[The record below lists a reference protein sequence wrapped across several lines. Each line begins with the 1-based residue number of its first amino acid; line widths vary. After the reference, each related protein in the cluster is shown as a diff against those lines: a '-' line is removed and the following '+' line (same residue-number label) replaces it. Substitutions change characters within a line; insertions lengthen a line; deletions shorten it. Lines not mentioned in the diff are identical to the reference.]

1 MPGIQRIQRKIKEEK
16 MLGAIILQVV
26 LIFLNAIFASAEIA
40 VISMNDTKLENMARK
55 GNKKAKKLVDLTAQ
69 PARFLATIQV
79 AITLAGF
86 FGSAYAADNFAE
98 PLVKKLVEMGVSAS
112 PAVLNSVCV
121 FVITIIIAYFS
132 IVFGE
137 LIPKRIAMNKTEQ
150 IALSVSGVLSVV
162 SVVFKP
168 LVWLL
173 TTSTNLVL
181 KLIGINPEEDETVTE
196 EEIRMMVTAGSEK
209 GVIDSEENE
218 MIQNVLDFN
227 DISVEELC
235 THRTDVVMLYTEDS
249 LADWKETITN
259 SRHNYMPV
267 CGEDSDDII
276 GVMDVRDFF
285 RMEWSEGLTKETV
298 LEKCLRKAYFVPEN
312 MKADVLCKRMKETG
326 VHFAVAIDEYGGMSG
341 IATMHDLVELLIGEL
356 FEEGETPR
364 PAEIEPLGEN
374 KWKIQGFADIEDVAE
389 ELDIALPME
398 EYDTFGGYILGEM
411 GNIPPDGTAF
421 ELETDR
427 LMIKVENVKEHR
439 VASAVVTKKNE

>member
-1 MPGIQRIQRKIKEEK
+1 MI
-16 MLGAIILQVV
+16 GAIILQIV

-55 GNKKAKKLVDLTAQ
+55 GNKRAKKLVDLTAQ

-86 FGSAYAADNFAE
+86 LGSAYAADNFAE
-98 PLVKKLVEMGVSAS
+98 PLVAKLVEMGVSAS

-150 IALSVSGVLSVV
+150 IAMSVSGILSVV

-173 TTSTNLVL
+173 TSSTNLVL
-181 KLIGINPEEDETVTE
+181 KLMGINPEEDETVTE

-249 LADWKETITN
+249 LADWKETITG

-285 RMEWSEGLTKETV
+285 RMEWSEELTKEAV
-298 LEKCLRKAYFVPEN
+298 LKKCLRKAYFVPEN

-356 FEEGETPR
+356 FEEGETPK
-364 PAEIEPLGEN
+364 PAEIEKCGEN
-374 KWKIQGFADIEDVAE
+374 TWRIQGLADIEDVAE
-389 ELDIALPME
+389 ELDIPLPSE
-398 EYDTFGGYILGEM
+398 EYDTFGGYVLGEM
-411 GNIPPDGTAF
+411 GSIPPDGTAF
-421 ELETDR
+421 EFETDR
-427 LMIKVENVKEHR
+427 LMIKVENIKEHR
-439 VASAVVTKKNE
+439 VEAAAVTKKIQ

>member
-86 FGSAYAADNFAE
+86 LGSAYAADNFAE

-162 SVVFKP
+162 SIVFKP

-249 LADWKETITN
+249 LADWKETIIS

-356 FEEGETPR
+356 FEEGEKPR

-439 VASAVVTKKNE
+439 VASAVVTKKNK

>member
-86 FGSAYAADNFAE
+86 LGSAYAADNFAE
-98 PLVKKLVEMGVSAS
+98 PLVKKLIEMGVSAS

-162 SVVFKP
+162 SIVFKP

-249 LADWKETITN
+249 LADWKETIIS

-374 KWKIQGFADIEDVAE
+374 KWQIQGFADIKDVAE

-439 VASAVVTKKNE
+439 VTSAVVTKKNK

>member
-86 FGSAYAADNFAE
+86 LGSAYAADNFAE

-326 VHFAVAIDEYGGMSG
+326 VHFAVQSMNMAG
-341 IATMHDLVELLIGEL
+341 
-356 FEEGETPR
+356 
-364 PAEIEPLGEN
+364 
-374 KWKIQGFADIEDVAE
+374 
-389 ELDIALPME
+389 
-398 EYDTFGGYILGEM
+398 
-411 GNIPPDGTAF
+411 
-421 ELETDR
+421 
-427 LMIKVENVKEHR
+427 
-439 VASAVVTKKNE
+439 

>member
-1 MPGIQRIQRKIKEEK
+1 

-86 FGSAYAADNFAE
+86 LGSAYAADNFAE

-162 SVVFKP
+162 SIVFKP

-439 VASAVVTKKNE
+439 VASAVVTKKNKSLPPVKRVVRSGL

>member
-1 MPGIQRIQRKIKEEK
+1 MI
-16 MLGAIILQVV
+16 GAILLQIV

-55 GNKKAKKLVDLTAQ
+55 GNRRARKLVDLTAQ

-86 FGSAYAADNFAE
+86 LGSAYAADNFAE
-98 PLVKKLVEMGVSAS
+98 PLVKKLVEAGVEAPVS
-112 PAVLNSVCV
+112 VLNSVCV

-137 LIPKRIAMNKTEQ
+137 LIPKRVAMNKTEQ
-150 IALSVSGVLSVV
+150 IALSVSPILSIV
-162 SVVFKP
+162 SIIFKP

-173 TTSTNLVL
+173 TASTNLVL
-181 KLIGINPEEDETVTE
+181 RLMGINPEEDETVTE

-235 THRTDVVMLYTEDS
+235 THRTDVVMLYMEDS
-249 LADWKETITN
+249 IEDWKTTITG

-285 RMEWSEGLTKETV
+285 RMDWKEELTKEIV
-298 LEKCLRKAYFVPEN
+298 SENCLRKAFFVPET
-312 MKADVLCKRMKETG
+312 MKADALCRKMKETG
-326 VHFAVAIDEYGGMSG
+326 VHFAIAIDEYGGMTG

-356 FEEGETPR
+356 FEFGEEPK
-364 PAEIEPLGEN
+364 PAEIEAWGEN
-374 KWKIQGFADIEDVAE
+374 TWRIQGLADIEDVAE
-389 ELDIALPME
+389 KLEIALPTE
-398 EYDTFGGYILGEM
+398 EYDTFGGYVLGEL
-411 GNIPPDGTAF
+411 GSIPADGTAF
-421 ELETDR
+421 ELETSG
-427 LMIKVENVKEHR
+427 LIIKVENIKEHR
-439 VASAVVTKKNE
+439 VESALVAKKSPAK

>member
-1 MPGIQRIQRKIKEEK
+1 
-16 MLGAIILQVV
+16 MLGAIILQIV

-55 GNKKAKKLVDLTAQ
+55 GNKKAKRLVDLTAQ

-86 FGSAYAADNFAE
+86 LGSAYAADNFAD

-121 FVITIIIAYFS
+121 FAITIIIAYFS

-162 SVVFKP
+162 SIAFKP

-181 KLIGINPEEDETVTE
+181 RLIGINPEEDEIVTE

-285 RMEWSEGLTKETV
+285 RMEWSEGLTKEAV

-356 FEEGETPR
+356 FEEGETPK
-364 PAEIEPLGEN
+364 PEEIEPLGEN
-374 KWKIQGFADIEDVAE
+374 KWKIQGFADIEDVAD
-389 ELDIALPME
+389 ELDIALPTE

-411 GNIPPDGTAF
+411 GSIPPDGTAF
-421 ELETDR
+421 ELETDKM
-427 LMIKVENVKEHR
+427 LIKVENVKEHR
-439 VASAVVTKKNE
+439 VVSAVVTKKKE